1 MTDCRKLCQTR
12 LALLFGASSLRT
24 RHAEQKECNPDIET
38 AQPKNERADYFSGK
52 IKTWLW
58 ELLALIICIASLLAI
73 IVTVSIRHGRP
84 PPIFPLGITINA
96 VVAIYST
103 IMKTTMVYC
112 AAEAV
117 SQSKWI
123 WFGQEARNLSD
134 VELYDQASRGPW
146 GALIMLWRVRWRCAF
161 PCSFKPG
168 RCQD

>member
-1 MTDCRKLCQTR
+1 MLCQTR
-12 LALLFGASSLRT
+12 LGLLFGASSFRA
-24 RHAEQKECNPDIET
+24 RHAEQNKCNPDIET
-38 AQPKNERADYFSGK
+38 ALPKKKRADQFHVR
-52 IKTWLW
+52 IRTWLW

-96 VVAIYST
+96 AVAIHST
-103 IMKTTMVYC
+103 IMKTTMLYC

-123 WFGQEARNLSD
+123 WFGREARNLSD
-134 VELYDQASRGPW
+134 VDLYDQASRGPW
-146 GALIMLWRVRWRCAF
+146 GALIMLWRVRWRCVF
-161 PCSFKPG
+161 PCLVRPG